1 MATYNGEKYIIQQ
14 IDSILEQLNENDELI
29 ISDDGSSDSTIDIIS
44 AYNDKRIK
52 LVSHKRKS
60 EFSKKYLASFRF
72 VADNFQNALQY
83 VTGDFIFFSDQD
95 DIWLPGRIEE
105 FVACLKKYDV
115 VMCNFAIMDSTNN
128 IIYDKKYES
137 SPLSKYLL
145 INIIHPRF
153 LGCCMGFT
161 KKMLEYV
168 LPFPLGLIGH
178 DYWIG
183 CIGTKIKKNFFID
196 KPLHIYRR
204 YDKNVSTASSKSNNT
219 LWIKLLYRLE
229 FSINLILRL
238 FYLRFDQ
245 KNKPQEIIDRKV

>member
-1 MATYNGEKYIIQQ
+1 MATYNGEKYIVQQ
-14 IDSILEQLNENDELI
+14 IDSILEQLNEIDELI
-29 ISDDGSSDSTIDIIS
+29 ISDDGSSDSTIDIVN
-44 AYNDKRIK
+44 AYTDKRIK

-72 VADNFQNALQY
+72 VADNFENALQY
-83 VTGDFIFFSDQD
+83 VTGDFIFLTDQD
-95 DIWLPGRIEE
+95 DIWLPGRVEE
-105 FVACLKKYDV
+105 FVAYLKKYDV
-115 VMCNFAIMDSTNN
+115 VMCNFAIMDSANN

-137 SPLSKYLL
+137 SPISKCLL

-168 LPFPLGLIGH
+168 LPFPIGLTGH

-183 CIGTKIKKNFFID
+183 CIGVKLKKIHFID

-219 LWIKLLYRLE
+219 LRVKLLYRIE
-229 FSINLILRL
+229 FSISLIFRI
-238 FYLRFDQ
+238 FHLRF
-245 KNKPQEIIDRKV
+245 N